1 MESARADAVGTAHA
15 GDDLAVRGCQLEAVA
30 PAAALAEDVRERP
43 WTAWVGPTETIAA
56 TGAAA
61 TITATT
67 GDRFEQ
73 VRRRATALFADRDV
87 PATLPTFARPRLF
100 GGFAFHDGEPGRHAE
115 ADWIGFPDAAFHLPA
130 VSVVEREG
138 ETWLTTAAVG
148 PDAASAAEARLERWR
163 ENLADVTPPSASPP
177 GIVTQSQVPE
187 RDAWTEQVEAALAR
201 IDRGDLRKVVLAGA
215 QTVDL
220 ANSLSVPAALD
231 RLGGTYPDCYRF
243 GFAPERADAG
253 TFFGATPERLLGRD
267 GRDVQTAALAGSTGR
282 GETQAEDEW
291 LADELAGSPKDAHE
305 HALVVE
311 AIREQLADVAD
322 HVETGN
328 RTVRQLAT
336 VQHLQTP
343 IEATL
348 TDDVHVVS
356 LVEALHP
363 TPAVGGLPPD
373 DALAAIREA
382 EAFDRGWY
390 AAPVGWFDAAGDG
403 EFAVGIRSAL
413 ARDRRATLFAGAG
426 IVADSD
432 PDAEWDEIQLKYRPI
447 LDVLR

>member
-1 MESARADAVGTAHA
+1 MESVRADAVGTDHA
-15 GDDLAVRGCQLEAVA
+15 GDVLAVRGCQLDAVD
-30 PAAALAEDVRERP
+30 PATLLAEDRLRRP
-43 WTAWVGPTETIAA
+43 WSAWASPEETIVA
-56 TGAAA
+56 TGTEA
-61 TITATT
+61 TIAVTS
-67 GDRFEQ
+67 GDRFER
-73 VRRRATALFADRDV
+73 VRRRADALFANRDV
-87 PATLPTFARPRLF
+87 ATNVPAFARPRLF
-100 GGFAFHDGEPGRHAE
+100 GGFAFHDGGADRHAD
-115 ADWIGFPDAAFHLPA
+115 ADWTGFPDAYFHLPS
-130 VSVVEREG
+130 VSVIERDG

-148 PDAASAAEARLERWR
+148 PEAPSAAEETLERWR
-163 ENLADVTPPSASPP
+163 SRLRNARPPTAPPP
-177 GIVTQSQVPE
+177 GIDARSQIPE
-187 RDAWTEQVEAALAR
+187 RDAWTEQVEAAVER

-220 ANSLSVPAALD
+220 TDTLSVPAALD
-231 RLGGTYPDCYRF
+231 RLESAYPDCYRF
-243 GFAPERADAG
+243 AFTPGEAGSG
-253 TFFGATPERLLGRD
+253 TFFGATPERLLRRD
-267 GRDVQTAALAGSTGR
+267 GRRVQTAALAGSIGR
-282 GETQAEDEW
+282 GDTRAEDEW
-291 LADELAGSPKDAHE
+291 LAEELTTSPKDSHE

-311 AIREQLADVAD
+311 AIRDQLDAFAE
-322 HVETGN
+322 HVETGE

-348 TDDVHVVS
+348 DREVHVIS

-373 DALAAIREA
+373 DALAAIQAA

-390 AAPVGWFDAAGDG
+390 AAPIGWFDAAGDG

-413 ARDRRATLFAGAG
+413 STDHQATLFAGAG

>member
-1 MESARADAVGTAHA
+1 MESVRADAVGTAHA
-15 GDDLAVRGCQLEAVA
+15 SDELAVRGCQLEDVA
-30 PAAALAEDVRERP
+30 PAAVLDKDVRDRP
-43 WTAWVGPTETIAA
+43 WTAWASPEETVAA

-61 TITATT
+61 TITATDA
-67 GDRFEQ
+67 DRFEP
-73 VRRRATALFADRDV
+73 VRRQAEALFADRDV
-87 PATLPTFARPRLF
+87 QSNLPTVARPRLF
-100 GGFAFHDGEPGRHAE
+100 GGFAFHDGGIDHHPE
-115 ADWIGFPDAAFHLPA
+115 ADWTGFPDADFHLPA
-130 VSVVEREG
+130 VSVVERDG
-138 ETWLTTAAVG
+138 RTWLTTAAVG
-148 PDAASAAEARLERWR
+148 PDAASTAETALDRWR
-163 ENLADVTPPSASPP
+163 GKLADASPPTASPP
-177 GIVTQSQVPE
+177 GITARSEIPD
-187 RDAWTEQVEAALAR
+187 RDAWTGQVEAAVER

-220 ANSLSVPAALD
+220 AGSLSVPAALD
-231 RLGGTYPDCYRF
+231 RLGETYPDCYRF
-243 GFAPERADAG
+243 GFAPEKVGSG
-253 TFFGATPERLLGRD
+253 TFFGATPERLLRRD

-282 GETQAEDEW
+282 GDTQAEDEW
-291 LADELAGSPKDAHE
+291 LAEELADSSKDTHE
-305 HALVVE
+305 HTLVVD
-311 AIREQLADVAD
+311 AIREQLADVAPE
-322 HVETGN
+322 VETGE

-348 TDDVHVVS
+348 ETDVHVLT

-373 DALAAIREA
+373 NALAAIREA

-413 ARDRRATLFAGAG
+413 ARDRTATLFAGAG

-447 LDVLR
+447 LDALR